1 LASWSPNWTSN
12 RPDRQASQE
21 FGFSE
26 ITLTPIYAVH
36 VVGNVV
42 ALLLF
47 GRLSDQLGRKRVTL
61 PALGLAASSALAI
74 SASISRLSGAWI
86 AG

>member
-36 VVGNVV
+36 VV

-74 SASISRLSGAWI
+74 SASISRPSGAWI